1 MPLTSLPR
9 GMSDDFRPVLDG
21 IHHHWPLGHGLLLL
35 WAFHKKQFKESDRAA
50 LLALSDLETE
60 NEPPPAM
67 RMSRELAVLIG
78 VFGVGIF
85 VMAASIVVSI
95 MVAEP

>member
-1 MPLTSLPR
+1 MTFVRFWMGFTIIGLSVT
-9 GMSDDFRPVLDG
+9 V
-21 IHHHWPLGHGLLLL
+21 LLLL
-35 WAFHKKQFKESDRAA
+35 WAFQKKQFKESDRAA